1 MFHNQWF
8 LVSTIRSITKPK
20 NLNKITKHSKTERSS
35 KNISQENHGFCKSK
49 QTLNQFYSYFSKP
62 FLLKQEFSSRQHQ
75 LSRDERENSQHKKG
89 LIKRNVWL
97 SSRPGLISAITR
109 LRPHFSFEFLELYNL
124 SVRHFFDRELFSLPI
139 IFSRH
144 TVGNTKKD

>member
-1 MFHNQWF
+1 MVF
-8 LVSTIRSITKPK
+8 LVRSTIRSITKPK
-20 NLNKITKHSKTERSS
+20 NLNKITKHSKERSS

-75 LSRDERENSQHKKG
+75 LSRGTRELIAQKR

-124 SVRHFFDRELFSLPI
+124 SVRHYFHKKLFSSPRSI
-139 IFSRH
+139 SRCRCR
-144 TVGNTKKD
+144 